1 MDGNLIF
8 YIVFAALAV
17 FLIALVFLKSKMRKR
32 YFLPVF
38 FIDTCI
44 MTAIALYT
52 KDKMLLFLSVL
63 SLFWAVF
70 LIIRT
75 ITKTIDF

>member
-8 YIVFAALAV
+8 YIIFAALAV
-17 FLIALVFLKSKMRKR
+17 LLIALIFLKSKMRKR

-38 FIDTCI
+38 FLDACL
-44 MTAIALYT
+44 MTAIGLYT
-52 KDKMLLFLSVL
+52 QDKMLIFLSVL
-63 SLFWAVF
+63 ALFWSVF

-75 ITKTIDF
+75 ITKKIDF